1 VKPKTFMLIAG
12 EASGDLLAAELVS
25 ALRGKLPDATFFGA
39 GGAQMS
45 AAGME
50 LAFDMTQNAVT
61 GLTDVLKNIL
71 KFRRLF
77 NQLLALAIERKPD
90 AIIGVDFGGFNLR
103 FAHAIKKEV
112 RKQFGHGGSY
122 TQEMRKLRQR
132 GLRPPDPWV
141 PKIVQFVSPQVWGS
155 RPWRANRLAADYDL
169 ILSIFPF
176 EKDWYA
182 KRVPNL
188 RVEFVGHP
196 MIGRFAESK
205 VQSPKSKVAAPT
217 ILLLPGSRRGELQK
231 HLPPM
236 LGALKLI
243 LEKLPAAKAKMVLP
257 DESLVQLA
265 KSLGVT
271 ANVEIQIGDLPNAL
285 AEADVAIASTGTV
298 TMECAFF
305 GVPTVTLYKLSWLN
319 YQIGIRIL
327 TAKWLT
333 MPNILADEEV
343 YPEFLQHAATPENL
357 SRAALELLQNE
368 NRREKIKSQLAK
380 IVSSLGEPGAA
391 GRAAMAIL
399 SLFP

>member
-1 VKPKTFMLIAG
+1 MIIAG
-12 EASGDLLAAELVS
+12 EASGDLLAAELVA
-25 ALRGKLPDATFFGA
+25 ALRAQLPDATFFGA
-39 GGAQMS
+39 GGPKMS

-50 LAFDMTQNAVT
+50 LAFDLTQNAVT
-61 GLTDVLKNIL
+61 GITDILKNVF

-77 NQLLALAIERKPD
+77 NQLLSLAIERKPD
-90 AIIGVDFGGFNLR
+90 VIIGVDYGGFNLR
-103 FAHAIKKEV
+103 FGHAVKEHV
-112 RKQFGHGGSY
+112 RKNPGA
-122 TQEMRKLRQR
+122 
-132 GLRPPDPWV
+132 WN

-155 RPWRANRLAADYDL
+155 RPWRANKLAADYDL
-169 ILSIFPF
+169 LLNIFPF

-182 KRVPNL
+182 RRVPQL

-196 MIGRFAESK
+196 MVGRFQKSEVRSQKSEVSAA
-205 VQSPKSKVAAPT
+205 SPQ

-243 LEKLPAAKAKMVLP
+243 QEKLPAAKAKMVLP

-271 ANVEIQIGDLPNAL
+271 ADVEIQIGDLPKAL

-305 GVPTVTLYKLSWLN
+305 GLPTVTLYILSWLN

-327 TAKWLT
+327 TSKWLT
-333 MPNILADEEV
+333 MPNILADEVV
-343 YPEFLQHAATPENL
+343 YPEFLQYDATPENL
-357 SRAALELLQNE
+357 SRAALDLLQDE
-368 NRREKIKSQLAK
+368 SRRAKIKSQLAG
-380 IVSSLGEPGAA
+380 IVASLGEPGAA
-391 GRAAMAIL
+391 NRAAMAIL
-399 SLFP
+399 SLFK

>member
-25 ALRGKLPDATFFGA
+25 ALREKLPDAKFFGA

-61 GLTDVLKNIL
+61 GITDVLKNIL

-90 AIIGVDFGGFNLR
+90 AIVGVDFGGFNLR
-103 FAHAIKKEV
+103 FGHAVKEYV
-112 RKQFGHGGSY
+112 RKNPGA
-122 TQEMRKLRQR
+122 
-132 GLRPPDPWV
+132 WN

-155 RPWRANRLAADYDL
+155 RPCRANRLAADYDL
-169 ILSIFPF
+169 LLSIFPF

-182 KRVPNL
+182 KRVPKL

-196 MIGRFAESK
+196 MVGRFAESK
-205 VQSPKSKVAAPT
+205 VQSPKSKDAAPT
-217 ILLLPGSRRGELQK
+217 ILLLPGSRRGELQR
-231 HLPPM
+231 HLPPL

-243 LEKLPAAKAKMVLP
+243 QEKIPSAKAKMVLP

-271 ANVEIQIGDLPNAL
+271 ADMEIQIGDLPKAL

-343 YPEFLQHAATPENL
+343 YPEFLQHAASPENL
-357 SRAALELLQNE
+357 SRAALELLQDE
-368 NRREKIKSQLAK
+368 SRRTKIKSQLAK
-380 IVSSLGEPGAA
+380 TISSLGEPGAA
-391 GRAAMAIL
+391 GRAAAKIL
-399 SLFP
+399 SLFQ